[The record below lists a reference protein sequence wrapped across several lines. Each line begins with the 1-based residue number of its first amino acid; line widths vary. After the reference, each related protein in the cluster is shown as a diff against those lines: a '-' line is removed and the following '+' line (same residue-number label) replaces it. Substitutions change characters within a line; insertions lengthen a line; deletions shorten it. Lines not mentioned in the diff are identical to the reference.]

1 MKRYNGPLPPH
12 LPGEDPVGIYIDA
25 YANAEDS
32 FCVFDFVNDWLMA
45 LRAYEGLSIHV
56 IPLPKEQAAM
66 TQV

>member
-1 MKRYNGPLPPH
+1 M
-12 LPGEDPVGIYIDA
+12 GIYIDA